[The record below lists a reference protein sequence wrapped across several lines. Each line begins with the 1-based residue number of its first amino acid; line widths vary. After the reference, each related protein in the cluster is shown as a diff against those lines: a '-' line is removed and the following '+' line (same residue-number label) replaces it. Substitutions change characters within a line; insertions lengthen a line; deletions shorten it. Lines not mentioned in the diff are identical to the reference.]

1 MTYNKQFANVH
12 QPRATPLNSTELNLS
27 HLVLI
32 YIYIYNFPIEDNL
45 IVFNQEK
52 YM

>member
-1 MTYNKQFANVH
+1 MTYNKQFANLH

-27 HLVLI
+27 LLVVT
-32 YIYIYNFPIEDNL
+32 YTYNFPIEDNL
-45 IVFNQEK
+45 RILNQEK

>member
-27 HLVLI
+27 LLVVI

-45 IVFNQEK
+45 RVLNQEK